1 MYTDKEIQTIVNNME
16 KYGGSFFKLIA
27 QALRKADKE
36 NESKLISV
44 FAKECEK
51 YLNGWK

>member
-1 MYTDKEIQTIVNNME
+1 MYTDKQIQTITNNME

-27 QALRKADKE
+27 QALRKADAE
-36 NESKLISV
+36 NRDKLLSA
-44 FAKECEK
+44 FSEECVK